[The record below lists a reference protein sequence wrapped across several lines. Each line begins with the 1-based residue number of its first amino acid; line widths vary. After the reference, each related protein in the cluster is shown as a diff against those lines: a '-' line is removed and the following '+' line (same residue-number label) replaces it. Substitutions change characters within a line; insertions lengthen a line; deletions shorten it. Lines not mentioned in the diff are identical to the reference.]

1 MQVARAIFVANIKGG
16 VGKSTLTVY
25 LTEYLRQRF
34 KRQPVILL
42 DTDPQGTSFELMEPR
57 SKNGDARLLPVGD

>member
-1 MQVARAIFVANIKGG
+1 MAVRGAKAVFVGNIKGG

-34 KRQPVILL
+34 KRQGI
-42 DTDPQGTSFELMEPR
+42 S
-57 SKNGDARLLPVGD
+57 AH